1 MEIWDFNLRHLAAIT
16 RISDLGTMNA
26 AAEAVSLTQPAITQA
41 LARIEAQLGMPLFE
55 RRHNGMVETA
65 AARVLVP
72 RFRGALAHIGSAHVT
87 MSRLRALLALAE
99 GGSYVAAAAMTGL
112 SLPSLHRAVND
123 LSLSLR
129 RQLVVRRGKAV
140 VLTEAGKTMAR
151 ALRLGRLELETAL
164 AELAAF
170 QGHEQR
176 SLTEGAMPLSRA
188 RVLPAAVTRF
198 MRRHP
203 QVRLRIVEGS
213 RLELVEPL
221 RNGVID
227 LMIGALRLP
236 LTEPDLAQIPLF
248 LDRPVV
254 VGRLGH
260 PLAGHD
266 PSLADL
272 AAYPWIIAASGA
284 PLRDAWEQM
293 FARGQVGLPPVMVES
308 GSVMTIRQLLIDSDC
323 LTLLSLDQVAVE
335 LEARWLT
342 KIAPAPEGLA
352 RTIGVTTR
360 MSWVPT
366 AVQADFMAE
375 LAAVSSHEAVGDV

>member
-1 MEIWDFNLRHLAAIT
+1 MEIWDFNLRHLAAIA
-16 RISDLGTMNA
+16 RISELGTMNA

-41 LARIEAQLGMPLFE
+41 LGRIEAQLGVSLFE
-55 RRHNGMVETA
+55 RRHNGMVETD

-72 RFRGALAHIGSAHVT
+72 RFRAALAHIGSAHVT

-99 GGSYVAAAAMTGL
+99 AGSYVGAAAMTGL

-123 LSLSLR
+123 LALSLR
-129 RQLVVRRGKAV
+129 RPLVVRRGKAV
-140 VLTEAGKTMAR
+140 VLTEAGKAMAR

-164 AELAAF
+164 AELAAYH
-170 QGHEQR
+170 GNEQR
-176 SLTEGAMPLSRA
+176 SLAVGAMPLSRA
-188 RVLPAAVTRF
+188 RVLPAAITRF
-198 MRRHP
+198 VRRHP

-236 LTEPDLAQIPLF
+236 LMEPDLAQTALF

-254 VGRLGH
+254 VGRLDH
-260 PLAGHD
+260 PLASTGGAGRD
-266 PSLADL
+266 PSLADM

-293 FARGQVGLPPVMVES
+293 FARGGLGLPDVLVES

-323 LTLLSLDQVAVE
+323 LTLLSPDQVAVE
-335 LEARWLT
+335 LEAKWLT
-342 KIAPAPEGLA
+342 TIAPAPEGLA

-360 MSWVPT
+360 ASWVPT
-366 AVQADFMAE
+366 AVQSDFLAE
-375 LAAVSSHEAVGDV
+375 LAAVSPR

>member
-1 MEIWDFNLRHLAAIT
+1 MEIWDFNLRHLAAIA
-16 RISDLGTMNA
+16 RISELGTMNA

-41 LARIEAQLGMPLFE
+41 LARIEQQLGLPLFE
-55 RRHNGMVETA
+55 RRHNGMVETE

-72 RFRGALAHIGSAHVT
+72 RFRAALAHIGSAHVT
-87 MSRLRALLALAE
+87 MSRLRAMLALADA
-99 GGSYVAAAAMTGL
+99 GSYVGAAQVTGL

-140 VLTEAGKTMAR
+140 VLTEAGKAMALS
-151 ALRLGRLELETAL
+151 LRLGRLELETAL

-176 SLTEGAMPLSRA
+176 SLAVGAMPLSRA
-188 RVLPAAVTRF
+188 RVLPAAITRF
-198 MRRHP
+198 VRRHP

-227 LMIGALRLP
+227 LMIGALRMP
-236 LTEPDLAQIPLF
+236 LMEPDLTQTALF

-260 PLAGHD
+260 PLAGAIRRWPIWPPIRGSSRPAGRRYATHG
-266 PSLADL
+266 SRCSS
-272 AAYPWIIAASGA
+272 AAGSASRRFWSS
-284 PLRDAWEQM
+284 RD
-293 FARGQVGLPPVMVES
+293 R
-308 GSVMTIRQLLIDSDC
+308 
-323 LTLLSLDQVAVE
+323 
-335 LEARWLT
+335 
-342 KIAPAPEGLA
+342 
-352 RTIGVTTR
+352 
-360 MSWVPT
+360 
-366 AVQADFMAE
+366 
-375 LAAVSSHEAVGDV
+375 

>member
-1 MEIWDFNLRHLAAIT
+1 MEIWDFNLRHLAAIV
-16 RISDLGTMNA
+16 RISELGTMNA

-41 LARIEAQLGMPLFE
+41 LGRIETQLGLPLFE
-55 RRHNGMVETA
+55 RRHNGMVETE

-72 RFRGALAHIGSAHVT
+72 RFRAALAHIGSAHVT

-99 GGSYVAAAAMTGL
+99 AGSYVGAGAMTGL

-140 VLTEAGKTMAR
+140 VLTEAGKAMAR
-151 ALRLGRLELETAL
+151 SLRLGRLELETAL

-176 SLTEGAMPLSRA
+176 SLAVGAMPLSRA
-188 RVLPAAVTRF
+188 RVLPAAITRF
-198 MRRHP
+198 VRRHP

-227 LMIGALRLP
+227 LMIGALRMP
-236 LTEPDLAQIPLF
+236 LLEPDLTQTPLF

-254 VGRLGH
+254 VGRRGH
-260 PLAGHD
+260 PLAGKD

-272 AAYPWIIAASGA
+272 ATYPWIIAASGA
-284 PLRDAWEQM
+284 PLRDAWQQM
-293 FARGQVGLPPVMVES
+293 FERGGVALPDVLVES

-323 LTLLSLDQVAVE
+323 LTLLSPDQVAVE
-335 LEARWLT
+335 LEAQWLT
-342 KIAPAPEGLA
+342 TIAPAPEGLA

-360 MSWVPT
+360 ASWVPT
-366 AVQADFMAE
+366 AVQSDFLAE
-375 LAAVSSHEAVGDV
+375 LAAVSPR